1 MPGAADP
8 PPLSPK
14 PLRRDTRQP
23 KQTPRQPGPALEWL
37 DGAGTSPQ
45 AVAAKLAHTRTAAP
59 LPCGK
64 TERGCMTKRI
74 TGRRLQ
80 RIRKQVFGE
89 QPICVACK
97 AKGRVTVATQVDH
110 IVALV
115 NGGEDHADN
124 RQALCD
130 ECHKA
135 KTRRDLGQRERVTF
149 DADGRVVW

>member
-1 MPGAADP
+1 MPGAAEP
-8 PPLSPK
+8 HRCHLNRCGVSPGNPNKPRAIRGRRLSG
-14 PLRRDTRQP
+14 LIAL
-23 KQTPRQPGPALEWL
+23 GILPASCC
-37 DGAGTSPQ
+37 GT
-45 AVAAKLAHTRTAAP
+45 LAHTRTAAP

-115 NGGEDHADN
+115 NGGEDNHEN
-124 RQALCD
+124 RQALCS
-130 ECHKA
+130 ECHA
-135 KTRRDLGQRERVTF
+135 EKTRRDLGQRERVTF

>member
-1 MPGAADP
+1 
-8 PPLSPK
+8 
-14 PLRRDTRQP
+14 
-23 KQTPRQPGPALEWL
+23 
-37 DGAGTSPQ
+37 
-45 AVAAKLAHTRTAAP
+45 
-59 LPCGK
+59 
-64 TERGCMTKRI
+64 MTKRI

-80 RIRKQVFGE
+80 RIRKQVFAE

>member
-1 MPGAADP
+1 MSGLIA
-8 PPLSPK
+8 LGI
-14 PLRRDTRQP
+14 L
-23 KQTPRQPGPALEWL
+23 PASCC
-37 DGAGTSPQ
+37 GQAGTHANGS
-45 AVAAKLAHTRTAAP
+45 AP
-59 LPCGK
+59 PMWEDRKGS
-64 TERGCMTKRI
+64 MTKRI

-80 RIRKQVFGE
+80 RIRKQVFAE

-115 NGGEDHADN
+115 NGGEDEHEN
-124 RQALCD
+124 RQALCS
-130 ECHKA
+130 ECHTE

>member
-1 MPGAADP
+1 
-8 PPLSPK
+8 
-14 PLRRDTRQP
+14 
-23 KQTPRQPGPALEWL
+23 
-37 DGAGTSPQ
+37 
-45 AVAAKLAHTRTAAP
+45 
-59 LPCGK
+59 
-64 TERGCMTKRI
+64 MTKRV

-80 RIRKQVFGE
+80 RIRKQVFAE

-115 NGGEDHADN
+115 NGGEDDHDN

-135 KTRRDLGQRERVTF
+135 KTRRDLGQRERPRIGL
-149 DADGRVVW
+149 DGWPVE

>member
-8 PPLSPK
+8 PSLSPK
-14 PLRRDTRQP
+14 PLRRVTRQP
-23 KQTPRQPGPALEWL
+23 KKPRAIRGRRLSGLIALGILPASCC
-37 DGAGTSPQ
+37 GQAGTHANGS
-45 AVAAKLAHTRTAAP
+45 AP
-59 LPCGK
+59 PMWEDRKGS
-64 TERGCMTKRI
+64 MTKRI

-115 NGGEDHADN
+115 NGGEDDHDN
-124 RQALCD
+124 RQALCASCHQVKTAQDCGYKERAKFD
-130 ECHKA
+130 E
-135 KTRRDLGQRERVTF
+135 Q
-149 DADGRVVW
+149 GRVQW

>member
-8 PPLSPK
+8 PSLSPK
-14 PLRRDTRQP
+14 PLRRVTRQP
-23 KQTPRQPGPALEWL
+23 KQTPRHPGPALEWL
-37 DGAGTSPQ
+37 DSAGHSPRKLLRNAGTHANGITPPMWEDRKGS
-45 AVAAKLAHTRTAAP
+45 
-59 LPCGK
+59 
-64 TERGCMTKRI
+64 MTKRI

-115 NGGEDHADN
+115 NGGEDDHDN
-124 RQALCD
+124 RQALCE

>member
-1 MPGAADP
+1 MSGLIA
-8 PPLSPK
+8 LGI
-14 PLRRDTRQP
+14 L
-23 KQTPRQPGPALEWL
+23 PASCC
-37 DGAGTSPQ
+37 GT
-45 AVAAKLAHTRTAAP
+45 LAHTRTAAP

-80 RIRKQVFGE
+80 RIRKQVLGE
-89 QPICVACK
+89 HPICVACK

-115 NGGEDHADN
+115 NGGEDDHDN

-130 ECHKA
+130 ECHEA

>member
-1 MPGAADP
+1 MWEDRKG
-8 PPLSPK
+8 S
-14 PLRRDTRQP
+14 
-23 KQTPRQPGPALEWL
+23 
-37 DGAGTSPQ
+37 
-45 AVAAKLAHTRTAAP
+45 
-59 LPCGK
+59 
-64 TERGCMTKRI
+64 MTKRI

-115 NGGEDHADN
+115 NGGEDDHDN
-124 RQALCD
+124 RQALCE

>member
-1 MPGAADP
+1 MKDP
-8 PPLSPK
+8 SP
-14 PLRRDTRQP
+14 
-23 KQTPRQPGPALEWL
+23 
-37 DGAGTSPQ
+37 
-45 AVAAKLAHTRTAAP
+45 
-59 LPCGK
+59 
-64 TERGCMTKRI
+64 RI
-74 TGRRLQ
+74 RGRRLQ
-80 RIRKQVFGE
+80 AIRKHVLAAS
-89 QPICVACK
+89 PLCVMCK
-97 AKGRVTVATQVDH
+97 ASGRVTLATEVDH